1 MREYCLELRDPKVI
15 PFQFSCANWPNHA
28 YCFGFPLKERSDIL
42 KGRRKSMQG
51 GIVRPKWEREAFPSI
66 QGKIALLKACPRMD
80 APTWACLLLPTPS
93 YSRHIPSGHALSPC
107 QDLAGIF
114 QHNHLLA
121 ALSQRDIGDVYI
133 PSNGPDPWRQ
143 LLYGRNFN
151 VMQ

>member
-1 MREYCLELRDPKVI
+1 MAIVWNYVTRKRSL
-15 PFQFSCANWPNHA
+15 FN
-28 YCFGFPLKERSDIL
+28 FPVQIWQIMHIVLDFHSQKGVTSFKEEGNPCKEASS
-42 KGRRKSMQG
+42 GQSG
-51 GIVRPKWEREAFPSI
+51 GREAFPSRA
-66 QGKIALLKACPRMD
+66 GLPGLEHAPGWMP
-80 APTWACLLLPTPS
+80 PTWACLLLPTPS
-93 YSRHIPSGHALSPC
+93 LSRHIPSGYSLFPC
-107 QDLAGIF
+107 QDIAGIF